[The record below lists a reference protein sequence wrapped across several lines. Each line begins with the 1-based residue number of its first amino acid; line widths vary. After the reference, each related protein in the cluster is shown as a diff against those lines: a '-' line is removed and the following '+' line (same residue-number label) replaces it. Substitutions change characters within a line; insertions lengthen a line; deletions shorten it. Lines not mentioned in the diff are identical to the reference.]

1 MGFHEK
7 VHAWLA
13 AKYYQRLTQA
23 FGDRGK
29 AAFVHATRYYA
40 MQRGRRM
47 AQRAIRDGQPLTQ
60 ASYNYY
66 GEWVPSEDM
75 KAQDA
80 HNQSAVQPDGS
91 LKITRCPWHAQ
102 FVEMGLQE
110 AGKAYCRV
118 LDSAI
123 SQGFNPE
130 LGYVVEQTL
139 HTHDCCIH
147 RLTSGPIS
155 EGADRGKNPAGLRD
169 FTYHCAQS
177 YWSYREVATAIFGKE
192 GLDAALRVLEDFRR
206 DYGQEMTDALLRY
219 ENVNFNLC
227 D

>member
-1 MGFHEK
+1 MGFNEK
-7 VHAWLA
+7 VHAYIA
-13 AKYYQRLTQA
+13 AKYYVYLTQT
-23 FGDRGK
+23 FGDRGRE
-29 AAFVHATRYYA
+29 AFVHATRNYA

-60 ASYNYY
+60 ATYNDY
-66 GEWVPSEDM
+66 GEWVPTQERT
-75 KAQDA
+75 AAGQG
-80 HNQSAVQPDGS
+80 NQSPAMTDGS
-91 LKITRCPWHAQ
+91 LHITRCPWHAQ

-110 AGKAYCRV
+110 AGMAYCRV

-155 EGADRGKNPAGLRD
+155 EGAQRGKNPAGLRD
-169 FTYHCAQS
+169 FAYHCAHS
-177 YWSYREVATAIFGKE
+177 YWSYREVCTAIFGKE
-192 GLDAALRVLEDFRR
+192 GQDVARRVLEDVCR
-206 DYGQEMTDALLRY
+206 DYGQDMTDVLLSY
-219 ENVNFNLC
+219 ETVNFNVC

>member
-1 MGFHEK
+1 MGFNEK
-7 VHAWLA
+7 VHAYIA
-13 AKYYQRLTQA
+13 AKYYVYLTQT
-23 FGDRGK
+23 FGDRGRE
-29 AAFVHATRYYA
+29 AFVHATRNYA

-60 ASYNYY
+60 ATYNHY
-66 GEWVPSEDM
+66 GEWVPTQEMTAAGQS
-75 KAQDA
+75 
-80 HNQSAVQPDGS
+80 NQSTAMPDGS
-91 LKITRCPWHAQ
+91 LHITRCPWHAQ

-110 AGKAYCRV
+110 AGMAYCRV

-139 HTHDCCIH
+139 HTHACCIH

-155 EGADRGKNPAGLRD
+155 EGAQRGKNPAGLRD
-169 FTYHCAQS
+169 FAYHCAHS
-177 YWSYREVATAIFGKE
+177 YWSFREVCTAIFGKE
-192 GLDAALRVLEDFRR
+192 GQDVARRVLKDVCR
-206 DYGQEMTDALLRY
+206 DYGQDMTDVLLSY
-219 ENVNFNLC
+219 ETVNFNVC